1 MSGAD
6 DGPGW
11 IGSLIDPASPYTG
24 RTQRADLTNALKRLL
39 ICRIVLPS
47 YQFLADYRRASRSLY
62 TNVRATRRPDLFAVI
77 ESRAAE
83 IDGTRARDI
92 ARSRRSPSW
101 FCTRA
106 GIWTSSPRRICWP
119 TGPGTC
125 ATPTTAVASCWAGSR
140 GAHRPD

>member
-92 ARSRRSPSW
+92 AVAAVTKLVLHTGRDLDQLTAADLLAYRSWHLRHTDNGR
-101 FCTRA
+101 
-106 GIWTSSPRRICWP
+106 GIVLGWI
-119 TGPGTC
+119 
-125 ATPTTAVASCWAGSR
+125 SR
-140 GAHRPD
+140 GTSA